1 MVNKAE
7 TEIIKLI
14 LLAVVCFVILII
26 GNSVAHSQ
34 VNTDPPSSTVRLV
47 FVHHSCGDNW
57 LNTGNGN
64 LGDTLG
70 SNNYYVR
77 DTYYGW
83 DAPYNADIGSST
95 DTTDWYTWFADTTI
109 QGNSEA
115 RRDNIMGELYTT
127 NNKNATYT
135 PITDPGGE
143 NDIIMFKSCYPCSE
157 VGGSIDDEKAI
168 YNDLLAYFGDHT
180 DKLFV
185 LITPPGET
193 VVSSWAL
200 TEELCNWLCDR
211 ENGWLS
217 RYPYHN
223 VAVFDFYNV
232 LSETDAHH
240 RIYEGSV
247 QHYNSPSADGTSP
260 YHNGDNHPNS
270 TGNQKSTDEFVTLLN
285 YFYNC
290 WQDNPIRINFQPGG
304 STVPSGYVLDDGSSY
319 GTGINYG
326 WTP

>member
-1 MVNKAE
+1 MSNKSE
-7 TEIIKLI
+7 VHLIKLI
-14 LLAVVCFVILII
+14 ILAIACIIMLII
-26 GNSVAHSQ
+26 GSSRAHSQ
-34 VNTDPPSSTVRLV
+34 VNTDPPASTVKTCWI
-47 FVHHSCGDNW
+47 HHSCGSNW
-57 LNTGNGN
+57 THQTSTDPSYGGN
-64 LGDTLG
+64 LGLNLNN
-70 SNNYYVR
+70 NNYYITEC
-77 DTYYGW
+77 DYDW
-83 DAPYNADIGSST
+83 DAELNDNLGDNTNTEDWHLWFNDTKMPYVYLNSSHY
-95 DTTDWYTWFADTTI
+95 DWTNTI
-109 QGNSEA
+109 A
-115 RRDNIMGELYTT
+115 
-127 NNKNATYT
+127 
-135 PITDPGGE
+135 DPGGD
-143 NDIIMFKSCYPCSE
+143 NSIIMFKSCYPCSE

-168 YNDLLAYFGDHT
+168 YNDLLAYFGSRT

-193 VVSSWAL
+193 VVSSWSL

-232 LSETDAHH
+232 LSEIDAHH

-260 YHNGDNHPNS
+260 YHDGDDHPNS

-304 STVPSGYVLDDGSSY
+304 ATVPSGYVLDNGSSY